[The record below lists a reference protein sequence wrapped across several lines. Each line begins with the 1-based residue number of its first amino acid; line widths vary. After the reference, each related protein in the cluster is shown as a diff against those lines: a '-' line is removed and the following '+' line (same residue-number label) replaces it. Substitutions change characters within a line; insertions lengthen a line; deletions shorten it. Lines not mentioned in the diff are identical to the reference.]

1 VGTDTKCY
9 RTCPTSI
16 LERVN
21 DYVFVLFVFIKT
33 LEVRVM
39 NIINFTR
46 QVLECKDRVGA
57 VRRIA
62 AYTDS
67 RGLPGA
73 ATGRVLRWRNP
84 RFHYFM
90 DGSSGARVEE
100 ENLPDITISD
110 N

>member
-1 VGTDTKCY
+1 
-9 RTCPTSI
+9 
-16 LERVN
+16 
-21 DYVFVLFVFIKT
+21 
-33 LEVRVM
+33 M
-39 NIINFTR
+39 NIVNFTR

-67 RGLPGA
+67 RGFAGVA
-73 ATGRVLRWRNP
+73 SGKVLRWTNP

-90 DGSSGARVEE
+90 DGSSGARIEE
-100 ENLPDITISD
+100 DDLVNVTISA